1 MQNYLHCR
9 PSSTGMKS
17 MRALIDARLMRTA
30 AIGGLLALGA
40 CGGGGGGG
48 SRPAPMP
55 APAPVPTPPPTPVPT
70 PTPTPIPTPT
80 PAPGLNYD
88 TAEYRATAGAVSM
101 NALTAYD
108 HGGTG
113 AGIRVGVIDSGI
125 DLQSAEFGDCSGG
138 IGTGSCRIAGA
149 SIAAA
154 GNSSIDDEGGH
165 GTAVAFTIAGRRNDA
180 GTHGVAFEAQLIVAR
195 ADTPGSC
202 ATENGDEDSGCSF
215 GDNAI
220 AAGLDAA
227 RTGGARVVNI
237 SLGGDAPNARLLQA
251 ISNATA
257 AGIVIVISAGNDGDQ
272 PEGVNPDPFA
282 GGAAA
287 SAGARG
293 LVIIAGSVG
302 TGDQISSFSNRAG
315 TGASTYLT
323 AVGERVRA
331 PDQSNTALLWSGT
344 SFSAPQIAGAVALL
358 AQAFPNLT
366 GAQIVQLLYATARDV
381 GAAGVDPVYGR
392 GVLDLTRAFQPVG
405 TTSLAGSAGAILG
418 VNGAL
423 SGPMGDA
430 KQGALGAVVLDSF
443 DRAFATELARTI
455 VRQGPARRLPA
466 LMATRQRS
474 FSAGVR
480 SLSVAV
486 SLVPARDSI
495 RIERLG
501 IGTRDANVARM
512 LAATVS
518 GRLGSKAQFAIGASE
533 SGNTLTARL
542 AGRDEPA
549 FLVARDPLHSAGFDV
564 DVTGSVA
571 VRQPFGSW
579 GVSLAQEQGQV
590 LSRRDTQ
597 FAALRWDA
605 QRSGYWRTTLGLD
618 RSFGNLRA
626 GLSLT
631 RLSERDTLLGA
642 RFSGGLG
649 AARADSNFVDL
660 GLRYDMGAGW
670 SLGGSMRQGWT
681 SARLRSGV
689 QGSGLIRTNAF
700 AADVGKED
708 LVTAGDSFG
717 FRIAQPLR
725 VSNGGIHIALP
736 ADWDYSTMAVSAW
749 DRGFVNLAPQGRE
762 IDYEL
767 RYAWPLLGGSLS
779 SNLFLRRNP
788 GNYAAFPSDKGGA
801 IRLTLGW

>member
-1 MQNYLHCR
+1 M
-9 PSSTGMKS
+9 PTGS
-17 MRALIDARLMRTA
+17 
-30 AIGGLLALGA
+30 
-40 CGGGGGGG
+40 
-48 SRPAPMP
+48 
-55 APAPVPTPPPTPVPT
+55 
-70 PTPTPIPTPT
+70 
-80 PAPGLNYD
+80 YD
-88 TAEYRATAGAVSM
+88 TTEYRTTAGAVSM
-101 NALTAYD
+101 NALTAYRN
-108 HGGTG
+108 GGTG

-138 IGTGSCRIAGA
+138 LGTGTCRITAA

-154 GNSSIDDEGGH
+154 GNSTIDDEGGH

-180 GTHGVAFEAQLIVAR
+180 GTHGVAFDAQLIVTR
-195 ADTPGSC
+195 ADAPGTC
-202 ATENGDEDSGCSF
+202 ADTSEDGGCNF

-220 AAGLDAA
+220 AAGVDAA
-227 RTGGARVVNI
+227 RAGGARVINI
-237 SLGGDAPNARLLQA
+237 SLGGGSPGSRLLQA

-257 AGIVIVISAGNDGDQ
+257 AGIVVVISAGNDGDK

-282 GGAAA
+282 GGIAA
-287 SAGARG
+287 SAAARG

-315 TGASTYLT
+315 TGANTYLT

-331 PDQSNTALLWSGT
+331 PDQNNVAKLWSGT

-366 GAQIVQLLYATARDV
+366 GAQIVQLLYATARDA

-392 GVLDLTRAFQPVG
+392 GVIDLTRAFQPVG
-405 TTSLAGSAGAILG
+405 TTSLAGSSG
-418 VNGAL
+418 VVSTGFNGAL
-423 SGPMGDA
+423 STPMGDA
-430 KQGALGAVVLDSF
+430 RQGMLGAVVLDSF
-443 DRAFATELARTI
+443 DRAFATELARSI

-474 FSAGVR
+474 VSAGVR
-480 SLSVAV
+480 DLAVAV
-486 SLVPARDSI
+486 SLVPSRDSI
-495 RIERLG
+495 RLERLG

-518 GRLGSKAQFAIGASE
+518 GKLGSKAQFAIGASE

-564 DVTGSVA
+564 DVAGSAA
-571 VRQPFGSW
+571 VRHSLGRW
-579 GVSLAQEQGQV
+579 GVSVAQEQGQV
-590 LSRRDTQ
+590 LSRRDTDA
-597 FAALRWDA
+597 AALKWNP
-605 QRSGYWRTTLGLD
+605 QRSGYWRTTLGID
-618 RSFGNLRA
+618 REIGDLRV
-626 GLSLT
+626 GVSLT
-631 RLSERDTLLGA
+631 RLSERDTVLGA

-649 AARADSNFVDL
+649 AARADSNFVDI
-660 GLRYDMGAGW
+660 GMRYDMGAGW

-681 SARLRSGV
+681 EAKLRNGV
-689 QGSGLIRTNAF
+689 EGGGLIRTNAF
-700 AADVGKED
+700 AADIGKD
-708 LVTAGDSFG
+708 RIFASGDSFG

-725 VSNGGIHIALP
+725 VASGGIGIALP
-736 ADWDYSTMAVSAW
+736 ADWDYATMAVSAW
-749 DRGFVNLAPQGRE
+749 DKGFVNLTPEGRE

-767 RYAWPLLGGSLS
+767 RYSWPLVGGNVS

-788 GNYAAFPSDKGGA
+788 GNYASFAGDKGGA
-801 IRLTLGW
+801 VRLTLGF

>member
-1 MQNYLHCR
+1 
-9 PSSTGMKS
+9 
-17 MRALIDARLMRTA
+17 MRAAFDARLMRSA
-30 AIGGLLALGA
+30 AIGGLLALAA
-40 CGGGGGGG
+40 CSGGGGGGG
-48 SRPAPMP
+48 GGVTPI
-55 APAPVPTPPPTPVPT
+55 PAPVPTPTPAPAPT
-70 PTPTPIPTPT
+70 PTPT
-80 PAPGLNYD
+80 PAPGVNYD
-88 TAEYRATAGAVSM
+88 TAEYRATVGAVSM
-101 NALTAYD
+101 NALTAYQN
-108 HGGTG
+108 GGTG

-138 IGTGSCRIAGA
+138 IGTGSCRISGA

-154 GNSSIDDEGGH
+154 GNPTIDDEGGH

-180 GTHGVAFEAQLIVAR
+180 GTHGVAFDTQLIVTR

-202 ATENGDEDSGCSF
+202 ATEDPDDPDSGCSF

-227 RTGGARVVNI
+227 RAGGARVVNI
-237 SLGGDAPNARLLQA
+237 SLGGDPPNARLLQA
-251 ISNATA
+251 VSDATA
-257 AGIVIVISAGNDGDQ
+257 AGIVIVISAGNEGDT
-272 PEGVNPDPFA
+272 PEGVNPDLFA
-282 GGAAA
+282 AGAAS

-293 LVIIAGSVG
+293 LVIIAGSVS
-302 TGDQISSFSNRAG
+302 TADQISSFSNRAG
-315 TGASTYLT
+315 TGASTYLA

-331 PDQSNTALLWSGT
+331 PDQAGTPLLWSGT

-366 GAQIVQLLYATARDV
+366 GAQIVQLLYATARDA
-381 GAAGVDPVYGR
+381 GASGVDPIYGR

-405 TTSLAGSAGAILG
+405 TTSLAGSTGVVSTG

-423 SGPMGDA
+423 SAPMGDA
-430 KQGALGAVVLDSF
+430 VQGSLGAVVLDSF

-480 SLSVAV
+480 DLSVAV
-486 SLVPARDSI
+486 SLVPSRDTI

-549 FLVARDPLHSAGFDV
+549 FLVARDPLHNAGFDV
-564 DVTGSVA
+564 DVSGSVA
-571 VRQPFGSW
+571 VRQSLGKW

-597 FAALRWDA
+597 FAALRWDP

-618 RSFGNLRA
+618 RSFGDLRV

-631 RLSERDTLLGA
+631 RLREQDTVLGA

-660 GLRYDMGAGW
+660 GLRYDAGDGW
-670 SLGGSMRQGWT
+670 SFGGSMRRGWT
-681 SARLRSGV
+681 RAKLRSGV
-689 QGSGLIRTNAF
+689 EGGGLIRTNAF
-700 AADVGKED
+700 AADIGKQGIF
-708 LVTAGDSFG
+708 AAADSFG

-725 VSNGGIHIALP
+725 VARGGIGIALP
-736 ADWDYSTMAVSAW
+736 ADWDYSAMAVSAW
-749 DRGFVNLAPQGRE
+749 DNDFINLAPEGRE

-767 RYAWPLLGGSLS
+767 RYSWPLAGGSIS

-788 GNYAAFPSDKGGA
+788 GNFASFPSDKGGA
-801 IRLTLGW
+801 VRLTLGF

>member
-1 MQNYLHCR
+1 
-9 PSSTGMKS
+9 
-17 MRALIDARLMRTA
+17 
-30 AIGGLLALGA
+30 
-40 CGGGGGGG
+40 
-48 SRPAPMP
+48 
-55 APAPVPTPPPTPVPT
+55 V
-70 PTPTPIPTPT
+70 
-80 PAPGLNYD
+80 NYD
-88 TAEYRATAGAVSM
+88 TAEYRATIGAVSM
-101 NALTAYD
+101 NALTAYS

-149 SIAAA
+149 SIATA
-154 GNSSIDDEGGH
+154 GNSTIDDEGGH

-180 GTHGVAFEAQLIVAR
+180 GTHGVAFDAQLIVAR

-202 ATENGDEDSGCSF
+202 ATENATDPDSGCSF

-237 SLGGDAPNARLLQA
+237 SLGGDSPNARLLQA
-251 ISNATA
+251 INDATA
-257 AGIVIVISAGNDGDQ
+257 AGIVIVISAGNDGDK

-293 LVIIAGSVG
+293 LVIIAGSVN
-302 TGDQISSFSNRAG
+302 TTDQISTFSNRAG
-315 TGASTYLT
+315 SGANAFLA

-331 PDQSNTALLWSGT
+331 PDQTNTAMLWSGT

-405 TTSLAGSAGAILG
+405 TMSLAGSSGVVSSG

-423 SGPMGDA
+423 SAPMGDA
-430 KQGALGAVVLDSF
+430 PQGALGAVVLDSF
-443 DRAFATELARTI
+443 DRAFATELARSI

-480 SLSVAV
+480 DLSVAV
-486 SLVPARDSI
+486 SLVPTRDTV
-495 RIERLG
+495 RIEPLG
-501 IGTRDANVARM
+501 IGTRDAGVARM

-518 GRLGSKAQFAIGASE
+518 GKLGSRAQFAIGASE

-564 DVTGSVA
+564 DVRGSVA
-571 VRQPFGSW
+571 VRQSLGRW

-597 FAALRWDA
+597 FAALRWDP

-631 RLSERDTLLGA
+631 RLSERDTVLGA

-681 SARLRSGV
+681 SAKLRDGV
-689 QGSGLIRTNAF
+689 EGSGLIRTNAF
-700 AADVGKED
+700 AADIGKTG
-708 LVTAGDSFG
+708 LFTRADSLG

-725 VSNGGIHIALP
+725 VARGGIGIALP
-736 ADWDYSTMAVSAW
+736 ADWDYSTMAVRAW
-749 DRGFVNLAPQGRE
+749 DRGFINLAPQGRE
-762 IDYEL
+762 VDYEL
-767 RYAWPLLGGSLS
+767 RYSWPLLGGDLS

-788 GNYAAFPSDKGGA
+788 GNYASFASDKGGA
-801 IRLTLGW
+801 VRLTLGF

>member
-1 MQNYLHCR
+1 
-9 PSSTGMKS
+9 
-17 MRALIDARLMRTA
+17 MRAVFHARLMRSA
-30 AIGGLLALGA
+30 AMSGFLALAA

-48 SRPAPMP
+48 VNPMP
-55 APAPVPTPPPTPVPT
+55 APVPAPTPTPVPTPAPVPT
-70 PTPTPIPTPT
+70 PTPTP
-80 PAPGLNYD
+80 GVNYD
-88 TAEYRATAGAVSM
+88 TAEYRATIGAISM
-101 NALTAYD
+101 NALTAYQN
-108 HGGTG
+108 GGTG

-154 GNSSIDDEGGH
+154 GNSTIDDEGGH
-165 GTAVAFTIAGRRNDA
+165 GTAVAFTLGGRRNDA
-180 GTHGVAFEAQLIVAR
+180 GTHGVAFDAQLIVAR

-202 ATENGDEDSGCSF
+202 ATEGDDEDSGCSF

-220 AAGLDAA
+220 ALGLDAA

-237 SLGGDAPNARLLQA
+237 SLGGDPPNARLLQA
-251 ISNATA
+251 INDATA
-257 AGIVIVISAGNDGDQ
+257 AGIVIVISAGNDGEE

-302 TGDQISSFSNRAG
+302 TADQISTFSNRAG
-315 TGASTYLT
+315 TGANAYLA

-331 PDQSNTALLWSGT
+331 PDQTNTAMLWSGT

-358 AQAFPNLT
+358 AQAFPNLS
-366 GAQIVQLLYATARDV
+366 GAQIVQLLYATARDA
-381 GAAGVDPVYGR
+381 GAAGVDPIYGR

-405 TTSLAGSAGAILG
+405 TTSLAGSTGVVSTG

-423 SGPMGDA
+423 SAPMGDA
-430 KQGALGAVVLDSF
+430 RQGQLGAVVLDSF
-443 DRAFATELARTI
+443 DRAFATELARSI

-474 FSAGVR
+474 FSVGMR
-480 SLSVAV
+480 DLSVAV
-486 SLVPARDSI
+486 SLVPTRDTI

-501 IGTRDANVARM
+501 IGTRDAGVARM

-518 GRLGSKAQFAIGASE
+518 GKLGSKAQFAIGASE

-564 DVTGSVA
+564 DVRGSVA
-571 VRQPFGSW
+571 VRQSLGSW

-597 FAALRWDA
+597 FAALRWDPL
-605 QRSGYWRTTLGLD
+605 RSGYWRTTLGLD

-631 RLSERDTLLGA
+631 RLSERDTVLGA

-649 AARADSNFVDL
+649 AARADSNFIDL
-660 GLRYDMGAGW
+660 GLRYNIGEGW

-681 SARLRSGV
+681 NAKLRQGV
-689 QGSGLIRTNAF
+689 EGRGLIRTNAS
-700 AADVGKED
+700 AADIGKHGIFA
-708 LVTAGDSFG
+708 LADSFG

-725 VSNGGIHIALP
+725 VSSGGIGIALP

-749 DRGFVNLAPQGRE
+749 DQGFINMAPQGRE

-767 RYAWPLLGGSLS
+767 RYSWPLVGGNIS

-788 GNYAAFPSDKGGA
+788 GNFASFPSDKGGA
-801 IRLTLGW
+801 VRLTLGF

>member
-1 MQNYLHCR
+1 
-9 PSSTGMKS
+9 
-17 MRALIDARLMRTA
+17 
-30 AIGGLLALGA
+30 
-40 CGGGGGGG
+40 
-48 SRPAPMP
+48 
-55 APAPVPTPPPTPVPT
+55 
-70 PTPTPIPTPT
+70 
-80 PAPGLNYD
+80 
-88 TAEYRATAGAVSM
+88 M
-101 NALTAYD
+101 NALTAYN

-113 AGIRVGVIDSGI
+113 AGVRVGVIDSGI

-138 IGTGSCRIAGA
+138 IGTGSCRIAGT

-154 GNSSIDDEGGH
+154 GNGSIDDEGGH

-180 GTHGVAFEAQLIVAR
+180 GTHGVAFDAQLIVAR

-202 ATENGDEDSGCSF
+202 ADTSEDGGCSF
-215 GDNAI
+215 GDSAI

-227 RTGGARVVNI
+227 RIGGARVVNI
-237 SLGGDAPNARLLQA
+237 SLGGDPPNARLLRA
-251 ISNATA
+251 ISDATA
-257 AGIVIVISAGNDGDQ
+257 AGIVIVISAGNDGEKA
-272 PEGVNPDPFA
+272 EGVNPDPFA

-315 TGASTYLT
+315 TGANTFL
-323 AVGERVRA
+323 AALGERVRA
-331 PDQSNTALLWSGT
+331 PDENNAPLLWSGT

-381 GAAGVDPVYGR
+381 GAPGTDPVYGR

-405 TTSLAGSAGAILG
+405 TTSLAGSTGVVSTG

-423 SGPMGDA
+423 SAPMGDA
-430 KQGALGAVVLDSF
+430 RQGALGAVVLDSF

-466 LMATRQRS
+466 LMATQQRS
-474 FSAGVR
+474 FSVGMR
-480 SLSVAV
+480 DLSVAV
-486 SLVPARDSI
+486 SLVPTRDSI

-501 IGTRDANVARM
+501 IGTRDAGVARM

-564 DVTGSVA
+564 DVTGSMA
-571 VRQPFGSW
+571 VRQSLGHW

-597 FAALRWDA
+597 FAALRWEA

-618 RSFGNLRA
+618 RSLGDLRI
-626 GLSLT
+626 GVSLT
-631 RLSERDTLLGA
+631 RLSERDTVLGA

-649 AARADSNFVDL
+649 AARADSDFVDL
-660 GLRYDMGAGW
+660 GMRYEMGEGW
-670 SLGGSMRQGWT
+670 SLGGSMRQGRT
-681 SARLRSGV
+681 SAKLRSGV
-689 QGSGLIRTNAF
+689 EGGGTIRTNAF
-700 AADVGKED
+700 AADIGKD
-708 LVTAGDSFG
+708 GIFARADSFG
-717 FRIAQPLR
+717 LRIAQPLR
-725 VSNGGIHIALP
+725 VAQGGIGIALP

-749 DRGFVNLAPQGRE
+749 DRGFLNLAPEGRE
-762 IDYEL
+762 VDYEL
-767 RYAWPLLGGSLS
+767 RYSWPLVGGTLS

-788 GNYAAFPSDKGGA
+788 GNYASLASDKGGA
-801 IRLTLGW
+801 VRLTLGF

>member
-1 MQNYLHCR
+1 
-9 PSSTGMKS
+9 
-17 MRALIDARLMRTA
+17 
-30 AIGGLLALGA
+30 
-40 CGGGGGGG
+40 
-48 SRPAPMP
+48 
-55 APAPVPTPPPTPVPT
+55 
-70 PTPTPIPTPT
+70 
-80 PAPGLNYD
+80 
-88 TAEYRATAGAVSM
+88 M
-101 NALTAYD
+101 NALIAYT

-138 IGTGSCRIAGA
+138 IGTGSCRILAA
-149 SIAAA
+149 SRDTA
-154 GNSSIDDEGGH
+154 GNGTLDDEGGH

-180 GTHGVAFEAQLIVAR
+180 GTHGVAFDAQLIVAR
-195 ADTPGSC
+195 ADSPGSC
-202 ATENGDEDSGCSF
+202 ATETPSDPDSGCSF

-251 ISNATA
+251 IGNATA
-257 AGIVIVISAGNDGDQ
+257 AGIVIVISAGNDGEE

-293 LVIIAGSVG
+293 LVIIAGSVN
-302 TGDQISSFSNRAG
+302 TADTISDFSNRAG
-315 TGASTYLT
+315 TGASTYLA

-331 PDQSNTALLWSGT
+331 PDQTNTPLLWSGT

-358 AQAFPNLT
+358 AQAFPNLS

-405 TTSLAGSAGAILG
+405 TTSLAGSTGVVSSG

-423 SGPMGDA
+423 SAPMGDA
-430 KQGALGAVVLDSF
+430 SQGPLGAVVLDSF

-480 SLSVAV
+480 DLSVAV
-486 SLVPARDSI
+486 SLIPARDTI

-564 DVTGSVA
+564 DVRGSVA
-571 VRQPFGSW
+571 VRQSLGRW
-579 GVSLAQEQGQV
+579 GVTLAQEQGQV

-605 QRSGYWRTTLGLD
+605 QRSGYWRTTLGID
-618 RSFGNLRA
+618 RRFGGLRA
-626 GLSLT
+626 GLSFT
-631 RLSERDTLLGA
+631 RLSERDTVLGA

-660 GLRYDMGAGW
+660 GLRYDLGEGW
-670 SLGGSMRQGWT
+670 SLGGAMRQGWT
-681 SARLRSGV
+681 HATLRSGV
-689 QGSGLIRTNAF
+689 EGGGVIRTNGF
-700 AADVGKED
+700 AADIGKD
-708 LVTAGDSFG
+708 GIFAPADSFG

-725 VSNGGIHIALP
+725 VASGGIGIALP
-736 ADWDYSTMAVSAW
+736 ADWDYATMAVSAW
-749 DRGFVNLAPQGRE
+749 DRGFINLTPQGRE
-762 IDYEL
+762 LDYEL
-767 RYAWPLLGGSLS
+767 RYAWPLAGGMLS

-788 GNYAAFPSDKGGA
+788 GNFASFPSDKGGA
-801 IRLTLGW
+801 VRLTLGW

>member
-1 MQNYLHCR
+1 
-9 PSSTGMKS
+9 
-17 MRALIDARLMRTA
+17 
-30 AIGGLLALGA
+30 
-40 CGGGGGGG
+40 
-48 SRPAPMP
+48 
-55 APAPVPTPPPTPVPT
+55 
-70 PTPTPIPTPT
+70 
-80 PAPGLNYD
+80 
-88 TAEYRATAGAVSM
+88 M
-101 NALTAYD
+101 NALTAYS

-154 GNSSIDDEGGH
+154 GNGTIDDEGGH

-180 GTHGVAFEAQLIVAR
+180 GTHGVAFDAQLIVAR

-202 ATENGDEDSGCSF
+202 ATEKASDPDSGCSF

-220 AAGLDAA
+220 ALGLDAA

-237 SLGGDAPNARLLQA
+237 SLGGDPPNARLLQA
-251 ISNATA
+251 IGDATA
-257 AGIVIVISAGNDGDQ
+257 AGIVIVISAGNDGDK

-302 TGDQISSFSNRAG
+302 TADQISTFSNRAG
-315 TGASTYLT
+315 TGANAYLA

-331 PDQSNTALLWSGT
+331 PDQTNTAMLWSGT

-381 GAAGVDPVYGR
+381 GAAGIDPVYGR

-405 TTSLAGSAGAILG
+405 TTSLAGSTGAVSTG

-423 SGPMGDA
+423 STPMGDA
-430 KQGALGAVVLDSF
+430 RQGALGAVVLDSF
-443 DRAFATELARTI
+443 DRAFATELARSI

-474 FSAGVR
+474 FSAGMR
-480 SLSVAV
+480 DLSVAV
-486 SLVPARDSI
+486 SLVPTRDTI

-501 IGTRDANVARM
+501 IGTRDAGVARM

-518 GRLGSKAQFAIGASE
+518 GRLGSTAQFAIGASE

-564 DVTGSVA
+564 DVRGSVA
-571 VRQPFGSW
+571 VRQSLGRW

-597 FAALRWDA
+597 FAALRWDP

-631 RLSERDTLLGA
+631 RLSERDTVLGA

-660 GLRYDMGAGW
+660 GLRYDMGEGW

-681 SARLRSGV
+681 SAKLRQGV

-700 AADVGKED
+700 AADIGKD
-708 LVTAGDSFG
+708 GVFGSADSFG
-717 FRIAQPLR
+717 LRIAQPLR
-725 VSNGGIHIALP
+725 VARGGIHIALP

-749 DRGFVNLAPQGRE
+749 DRGLINLAPEGRE

-767 RYAWPLLGGSLS
+767 RYSWPLLGGDVS

-788 GNYAAFPSDKGGA
+788 GNYASFPSDKGGA
-801 IRLTLGW
+801 VRLTLGF

>member
-1 MQNYLHCR
+1 
-9 PSSTGMKS
+9 
-17 MRALIDARLMRTA
+17 
-30 AIGGLLALGA
+30 
-40 CGGGGGGG
+40 
-48 SRPAPMP
+48 
-55 APAPVPTPPPTPVPT
+55 
-70 PTPTPIPTPT
+70 
-80 PAPGLNYD
+80 
-88 TAEYRATAGAVSM
+88 M
-101 NALTAYD
+101 NALTAYQ

-113 AGIRVGVIDSGI
+113 AAIRVGVIDSGI

-138 IGTGSCRIAGA
+138 VGTGSCRISSA
-149 SIAAA
+149 SIAAG
-154 GNSSIDDEGGH
+154 GNGTIDDEGGH

-180 GTHGVAFEAQLIVAR
+180 GTHGVAFDAQLIVAR

-202 ATENGDEDSGCSF
+202 ADTSADGGCSF

-237 SLGGDAPNARLLQA
+237 SLGGDPPNTRLLQA

-257 AGIVIVISAGNDGDQ
+257 AGIVIVISAGNDGDK
-272 PEGVNPDPFA
+272 PEGFNPDPFA

-302 TGDQISSFSNRAG
+302 TSDQISSFSNRAG
-315 TGASTYLT
+315 TGASTYLM

-331 PDQSNTALLWSGT
+331 PDQDNSAMLWSGT

-358 AQAFPNLT
+358 AQAFPNLS
-366 GAQIVQLLYATARDV
+366 GAQIVQLLYATARDL
-381 GAAGVDPVYGR
+381 GAEGVDSIYGR
-392 GVLDLTRAFQPVG
+392 GALDLTRAFQPVG
-405 TTSLAGSAGAILG
+405 TTSLAGSTG
-418 VNGAL
+418 VVSTGINAAL

-430 KQGALGAVVLDSF
+430 RQGPLGAVVLDSF
-443 DRAFATELARTI
+443 DRAFATELARSI

-474 FSAGVR
+474 FSTGVR
-480 SLSVAV
+480 DLRVAV
-486 SLVPARDSI
+486 SLVPSRDSI

-501 IGTRDANVARM
+501 IGGSDAGVARM

-533 SGNTLTARL
+533 TGNTLTARL

-571 VRQPFGSW
+571 VRQSLGRW

-605 QRSGYWRTTLGLD
+605 QHSGYWRTTLGLD
-618 RSFGNLRA
+618 RRFGDLRA

-660 GLRYDMGAGW
+660 GLRYAISDGW

-681 SARLRSGV
+681 SAKLRSGV
-689 QGSGLIRTNAF
+689 QGGGVIRTNAF
-700 AADVGKED
+700 AADIGKD
-708 LVTAGDSFG
+708 AMFAAGDSFG

-725 VSNGGIHIALP
+725 VASGGIGIALP
-736 ADWDYSTMAVSAW
+736 ADWDYATMAVSAW
-749 DRGFVNLAPQGRE
+749 DKGFINLAPVGRE
-762 IDYEL
+762 VDYEL
-767 RYAWPLLGGSLS
+767 RYSWPLLGGDVS

-788 GNYAAFPSDKGGA
+788 GNYASFPSDKGGA
-801 IRLTLGW
+801 VRLTLGF

>member
-1 MQNYLHCR
+1 
-9 PSSTGMKS
+9 
-17 MRALIDARLMRTA
+17 MRAVFHARLMRSA
-30 AIGGLLALGA
+30 AISGFLALAA
-40 CGGGGGGG
+40 CGGSGGGGGIN
-48 SRPAPMP
+48 P
-55 APAPVPTPPPTPVPT
+55 APAPVLAPTPTPVPT
-70 PTPTPIPTPT
+70 PTPTPVPTPT
-80 PAPGLNYD
+80 PTPGVNYD
-88 TAEYRATAGAVSM
+88 TAEYRATIGAVSM
-101 NALTAYD
+101 NALTAYQN
-108 HGGTG
+108 GGTG

-149 SIAAA
+149 SIATA
-154 GNSSIDDEGGH
+154 GNSTIDDEGGH
-165 GTAVAFTIAGRRNDA
+165 GTAVAFTIGGRRNDA
-180 GTHGVAFEAQLIVAR
+180 GTHGVAFDAQLIVAR

-202 ATENGDEDSGCSF
+202 ATESDDEDSGCSF

-220 AAGLDAA
+220 ALGLDAA

-237 SLGGDAPNARLLQA
+237 SLGGDPPNARLLQA
-251 ISNATA
+251 INDATA
-257 AGIVIVISAGNDGDQ
+257 AGIVIVISAGNEGDT
-272 PEGVNPDPFA
+272 PEGVNPDLFA
-282 GGAAA
+282 GGAAS

-293 LVIIAGSVG
+293 LVIIAGSVNA
-302 TGDQISSFSNRAG
+302 TDEISTFSNRAG
-315 TGASTYLT
+315 TGANSYLA

-331 PDQSNTALLWSGT
+331 PDQSGTPLLWSGT

-366 GAQIVQLLYATARDV
+366 GAQIVQLLYATARDA
-381 GAAGVDPVYGR
+381 GAAGVDPVYGH

-405 TTSLAGSAGAILG
+405 TTSLAGSSGAVSSG

-423 SGPMGDA
+423 STPMGDA
-430 KQGALGAVVLDSF
+430 RQGALGAVVLDSF
-443 DRAFATELARTI
+443 DRAFATELARSI

-474 FSAGVR
+474 FSAGMR
-480 SLSVAV
+480 DLSIAV
-486 SLVPARDSI
+486 SLVPTRDTI

-501 IGTRDANVARM
+501 IGTRDAGVAQM

-518 GRLGSKAQFAIGASE
+518 GKLGSKAQFAIGASE

-542 AGRDEPA
+542 AGLDEPA

-564 DVTGSVA
+564 DVRGSVA
-571 VRQPFGSW
+571 VRQSLGNW
-579 GVSLAQEQGQV
+579 GVSLAQERGQV

-626 GLSLT
+626 GLSIT
-631 RLSERDTLLGA
+631 RLSERDTVLGA

-660 GLRYDMGAGW
+660 GLRYDLGEGW

-681 SARLRSGV
+681 NTKLRQGV
-689 QGSGLIRTNAF
+689 EGSGLIRTNAF
-700 AADVGKED
+700 AADIGKHGIF
-708 LVTAGDSFG
+708 AAADSFG

-725 VSNGGIHIALP
+725 VARGGIHIALP

-749 DRGFVNLAPQGRE
+749 DQGFINLTPQGRE

-767 RYAWPLLGGSLS
+767 RYSWPLLGGEVS

-801 IRLTLGW
+801 VRLTLGF

>member
-1 MQNYLHCR
+1 M
-9 PSSTGMKS
+9 SGF
-17 MRALIDARLMRTA
+17 
-30 AIGGLLALGA
+30 LALAA
-40 CGGGGGGG
+40 CGGGGSGGG
-48 SRPAPMP
+48 GVNPIPAPAP
-55 APAPVPTPPPTPVPT
+55 APTPAPVPTPTPTPVPT
-70 PTPTPIPTPT
+70 PTPTP
-80 PAPGLNYD
+80 GVNYD
-88 TAEYRATAGAVSM
+88 TAEYRATIGAVSM
-101 NALTAYD
+101 NALTAYS

-154 GNSSIDDEGGH
+154 GNGTIDDEGGH

-180 GTHGVAFEAQLIVAR
+180 GTHGVAFDAQLIVAR

-202 ATENGDEDSGCSF
+202 ATEKASDPDSGCSF

-220 AAGLDAA
+220 ALGLDAA

-237 SLGGDAPNARLLQA
+237 SLGGDPPNARLLQA
-251 ISNATA
+251 IGDATA
-257 AGIVIVISAGNDGDQ
+257 AGIVIVISAGNDGDK

-302 TGDQISSFSNRAG
+302 TADQISTFSNRAG
-315 TGASTYLT
+315 TGANAYLA

-331 PDQSNTALLWSGT
+331 PDQTNTAMLWSGT

-381 GAAGVDPVYGR
+381 GAAGIDPVYGR

-405 TTSLAGSAGAILG
+405 TTSLAGSTGAVSTG

-423 SGPMGDA
+423 STPMGDA
-430 KQGALGAVVLDSF
+430 RQGALGAVVLDSF
-443 DRAFATELARTI
+443 DRAFATELARSI

-474 FSAGVR
+474 FSAGMR
-480 SLSVAV
+480 DLSVAV
-486 SLVPARDSI
+486 SLVPTRDTI

-501 IGTRDANVARM
+501 IGTRDAGVARM

-518 GRLGSKAQFAIGASE
+518 GRLGSTAQFAIGASE

-564 DVTGSVA
+564 DVRGSVA
-571 VRQPFGSW
+571 VRQSLGRW

-597 FAALRWDA
+597 FAALRWDP

-631 RLSERDTLLGA
+631 RLSERDTVLGA

-660 GLRYDMGAGW
+660 GLRYDMGEGW

-681 SARLRSGV
+681 SAKLRQGV

-700 AADVGKED
+700 AADIGKD
-708 LVTAGDSFG
+708 GVFGSADSFG
-717 FRIAQPLR
+717 LRIAQPLR
-725 VSNGGIHIALP
+725 VARGGIHIALP

-749 DRGFVNLAPQGRE
+749 DRGLINLAPEGRE

-767 RYAWPLLGGSLS
+767 RYSWPLLGGDVS

-788 GNYAAFPSDKGGA
+788 GNYASFPSDKGGA
-801 IRLTLGW
+801 VRLTLGF

>member
-1 MQNYLHCR
+1 M
-9 PSSTGMKS
+9 S
-17 MRALIDARLMRTA
+17 
-30 AIGGLLALGA
+30 
-40 CGGGGGGG
+40 
-48 SRPAPMP
+48 
-55 APAPVPTPPPTPVPT
+55 
-70 PTPTPIPTPT
+70 
-80 PAPGLNYD
+80 YD
-88 TAEYRATAGAVSM
+88 TAEYRATSGAVSM
-101 NALTAYD
+101 NALTAYQ

-113 AGIRVGVIDSGI
+113 AGIRVAVIDSGI

-138 IGTGSCRIAGA
+138 VGTGSCRITSA

-154 GNSSIDDEGGH
+154 GNSTIDDEGGH

-180 GTHGVAFEAQLIVAR
+180 GTHGVAFDARLIVAR
-195 ADTPGSC
+195 ADSPGSC
-202 ATENGDEDSGCSF
+202 ADTSEDGGCSF

-220 AAGLDAA
+220 AAGVDAA
-227 RTGGARVVNI
+227 RNGGARVINI
-237 SLGGDAPNARLLQA
+237 SLGGGSPGSRLLQA

-257 AGIVIVISAGNDGDQ
+257 AGVVVVISAGNDGDK
-272 PEGVNPDPFA
+272 PEGANPDPFA
-282 GGAAA
+282 GGIAA

-302 TGDQISSFSNRAG
+302 TTDQISSFSNRAG
-315 TGASTYLT
+315 TGANTYLT

-331 PDQSNTALLWSGT
+331 PDQNNAAKLWSGT

-358 AQAFPNLT
+358 AQAFPSLS
-366 GAQIVQLLYATARDV
+366 GAQIVQLLYATARDA
-381 GAAGVDPVYGR
+381 GAAGVDSVYGH

-405 TTSLAGSAGAILG
+405 TTSLAGSTG
-418 VNGAL
+418 VVSTGINGAL

-430 KQGALGAVVLDSF
+430 SQGSLGAVVLDSF
-443 DRAFATELARTI
+443 DRAFATELAGSI
-455 VRQGPARRLPA
+455 VRQAPARRLPA
-466 LMATRQRS
+466 MMATRQRS

-480 SLSVAV
+480 NLAVTV
-486 SLVPARDSI
+486 SLVPTRDSI

-501 IGTRDANVARM
+501 IGSRDAGIARM

-533 SGNTLTARL
+533 TGNTLTARL

-564 DVTGSVA
+564 DVTGSAA
-571 VRQPFGSW
+571 VRQSLGRW
-579 GVSLAQEQGQV
+579 GISLAQEQGQV

-597 FAALRWDA
+597 FAALKWDE

-631 RLSERDTLLGA
+631 RLSERDTVLGA

-660 GLRYDMGAGW
+660 GLRYDISEGW

-681 SARLRSGV
+681 KAKLRSGV
-689 QGSGLIRTNAF
+689 QGSGSIRTNAF
-700 AADVGKED
+700 AADIGKD
-708 LVTAGDSFG
+708 GILARDDSFG
-717 FRIAQPLR
+717 FRVAQPLR
-725 VSNGGIHIALP
+725 VASGGIGIALP

-749 DRGFVNLAPQGRE
+749 DKGFINLAPQGRE

-767 RYAWPLLGGSLS
+767 RYSWPLLGGDLS

-788 GNYAAFPSDKGGA
+788 GNYAAMPSDKGGA
-801 IRLTLGW
+801 VRLTLGW

>member
-1 MQNYLHCR
+1 MPAPFHAQ
-9 PSSTGMKS
+9 
-17 MRALIDARLMRTA
+17 LMRSA
-30 AIGGLLALGA
+30 AMSGLLALGA
-40 CGGGGGGG
+40 CGGGSSGGGVNT
-48 SRPAPMP
+48 SPPPVAALPVA
-55 APAPVPTPPPTPVPT
+55 APAPTPTPVPTPVPT
-70 PTPTPIPTPT
+70 PTPTPSV
-80 PAPGLNYD
+80 NYD

-101 NALTAYD
+101 NALTAYS

-125 DLQSAEFGDCSGG
+125 DLQSTEFGDCSGG
-138 IGTGSCRIAGA
+138 IGTGTCRISST

-165 GTAVAFTIAGRRNDA
+165 GTAVAFTIAGSRNNA
-180 GTHGVAFEAQLIVAR
+180 GTHGVAFDAQLIVAR
-195 ADTPGSC
+195 ADNPGTC
-202 ATENGDEDSGCSF
+202 ADSSEGGGCRF

-237 SLGGDAPNARLLQA
+237 SLGGDAPNARLLRA
-251 ISNATA
+251 ISDATA
-257 AGIVIVISAGNDGDQ
+257 AGIVIVISAGNDGAKA
-272 PEGVNPDPFA
+272 EGVNPDPFA
-282 GGAAA
+282 AGAAA

-293 LVIIAGSVG
+293 LVIIAGSVS

-315 TGASTYLT
+315 TGANTFLA

-331 PDQSNTALLWSGT
+331 PDENATPLLWSGT

-366 GAQIVQLLYATARDV
+366 GAQIVQLLYATARD
-381 GAAGVDPVYGR
+381 AGEAGTDAIYGR
-392 GVLDLTRAFQPVG
+392 GIIDLTRAFQPVG
-405 TTSLAGSAGAILG
+405 TTSLAGSTGIVSSG

-423 SGPMGDA
+423 SLPMGDA

-480 SLSVAV
+480 DLNVAV
-486 SLVPARDSI
+486 SLVPARDTV
-495 RIERLG
+495 RLEPLG

-518 GRLGSKAQFAIGASE
+518 GKLGSTAQFAIGASE
-533 SGNTLTARL
+533 SGNSLTARL
-542 AGRDEPA
+542 AGRGDPA
-549 FLVARDPLHSAGFDV
+549 FLVARDPLRDAGFDV
-564 DVTGSVA
+564 DVQGSVA
-571 VRQPFGSW
+571 VRHPLGRW

-590 LSRRDTQ
+590 LSRRETQ
-597 FAALRWDA
+597 FAALRGDA
-605 QRSGYWRTTLGLD
+605 QRSGYWRTTVGLD
-618 RSFGNLRA
+618 RAIGDLRV
-626 GLSLT
+626 GVSVT
-631 RLSERDTLLGA
+631 RLSERDTVLGA

-649 AARADSNFVDL
+649 GARADSNFVDL
-660 GLRYDMGAGW
+660 GLRYEMGEGW

-681 SARLRSGV
+681 KAKLRSGV
-689 QGSGLIRTNAF
+689 EGGGMIRTSAF
-700 AADVGKED
+700 AADIGKD
-708 LVTAGDSFG
+708 GLFADADSFG
-717 FRIAQPLR
+717 LRIAQPLR
-725 VSNGGIHIALP
+725 VASGGIGISLP
-736 ADWDYSTMAVSAW
+736 ADWDYATMSVSAW
-749 DRGFVNLAPQGRE
+749 HKGFINLAPQGRE
-762 IDYEL
+762 VDYEL
-767 RYAWPLLGGSLS
+767 RYAFPLLGGSLS

-788 GNYAAFPSDKGGA
+788 GNYATLPSDKGGA
-801 IRLTLGW
+801 VRLTLGF